1 MKVHKRDY
9 TLLVAMLLLLAACSG
24 RSSRSLSTAP
34 APTEPT
40 YYTYRVKATYP
51 HATDAYTQGL
61 HYEQGAL
68 WEGTGEYGHSEVR
81 HIDLSTGR
89 HRTTIRLPKEEFGEG
104 IAILGDSL
112 YQLTWESNTCH
123 LYNKTTGKKIGDFR
137 YAGEGWGLT
146 TDGKKLYMSNGTAN
160 LYTLDAKSFRRE
172 SSRTVTLRG
181 QAVQYLN
188 ELEWIEGRIWAN
200 VYTTDQI
207 VMINPRNGIVEGV
220 LDLTGLLPEGE
231 RTPATDVLNGIAYD
245 PVQKRIFVTGKRWP
259 KIYEIEVI
267 KR

>member
-1 MKVHKRDY
+1 MYALKKPY
-9 TLLVAMLLLLAACSG
+9 TLLVVALLLLAGCSN
-24 RSSRSLSTAP
+24 RSSRTLSSTP
-34 APTEPT
+34 RPTEPT
-40 YYTYRVKATYP
+40 YYTYRIKATYP

-61 HYEQGAL
+61 HYEAGKL
-68 WEGTGEYGHSEVR
+68 WEGTGEYGHSEIRIVE
-81 HIDLSTGR
+81 LTSGK
-89 HRTTIRLPKEEFGEG
+89 HRTTVRLPKEEFGEG
-104 IAILGDSL
+104 ITILGDSL

-123 LYNKTTGKKIGDFR
+123 LYNKHTGQKINDFR
-137 YAGEGWGLT
+137 YAGEGWGIT
-146 TDGKKLYMSNGTAN
+146 TDGEKLYMSNGTAN
-160 LYTLDAKSFRRE
+160 LYTLDPKSFRRE

-200 VYTTDQI
+200 VYTTEQLVI
-207 VMINPRNGIVEGV
+207 INPRNGIVEGV
-220 LDLTGLLPEGE
+220 VDLTGLLPASE

-245 PVQKRIFVTGKRWP
+245 PEGKRLFVTGKRWP

>member
-1 MKVHKRDY
+1 MRTRKQSHI
-9 TLLVAMLLLLAACSG
+9 LLFGMLLLLAACSS
-24 RSSRSLSTAP
+24 RSSRGLSTAP
-34 APTEPT
+34 APTKPT

-51 HATDAYTQGL
+51 HATEAYTQGL
-61 HYEQGAL
+61 HFDEGTL
-68 WEGTGEYGHSEVR
+68 WEGTGEYGRSEVR
-81 HIDLSTGR
+81 QIDLSKGK
-89 HRTTIRLPKEEFGEG
+89 HRIAARLPKEEFGEG
-104 IAILGDSL
+104 ITILGDSL

-123 LYNKTTGKKIGDFR
+123 LYDKTTGKKLHDFR

-146 TDGKKLYMSNGTAN
+146 TDGKKLYMSNGSAN
-160 LYTLDAKSFRRE
+160 LYTLDPATFRRE

-207 VMINPRNGIVEGV
+207 VMINPRNGIIEGV
-220 LDLTGLLPEGE
+220 LDLTGLLPEAE

-245 PVQKRIFVTGKRWP
+245 PQTKRIFVTGKRWP